1 MAKLFE
7 GGVKDE
13 SNADIGW
20 MHNRS
25 NFYSQGYKNAAR
37 ELSRNFEGRGTR
49 EKDTLVFPVIFLYRQ
64 YIELELKDII
74 RGLDLKLQNSRSDKI
89 LERHRLLSLWDESIS
104 QYKKFIELN
113 KVGLVFTSENCT
125 KERSVVKQF
134 DQLDQE
140 SFAFRYAMD
149 KSGKNNLERIDY
161 ISVNNFK
168 ENIELVV
175 KYLEDMIETL
185 CHASE

>member
-7 GGVKDE
+7 GRVKDE

-20 MHNRS
+20 THNRS
-25 NFYSQGYKNAAR
+25 TSYSQGYKNAAR
-37 ELSRNFEGRGTR
+37 ELSHNFENRGTR
-49 EKDTLVFPVIFLYRQ
+49 EKDTPVFPVIFLYRQ

-74 RGLDLKLQNSRSDKI
+74 RELDLKLQNSRNDKI
-89 LERHRLLSLWDESIS
+89 LEKHRLLPLWDESIN

-113 KVGLVFTSENCT
+113 KLSLVFTAENCT
-125 KERSVVKQF
+125 KERRVVNQF
-134 DQLDQE
+134 DQLDEE
-140 SFAFRYAMD
+140 SFAFRYAID
-149 KSGKNNLERIDY
+149 KSGKNNLKRIDY

-168 ENIELVV
+168 ENVELVV

-185 CHASE
+185 CHAST